1 MLTAAQESA
10 ISIPGHVMIA
20 ACPGSGKTTVL
31 RHRANHILMQS
42 PRHRIAAV
50 TFTVQAARELSER
63 IASTVTSAKGRVQ
76 AGTFHSLCL
85 TQLRQAGHQPQILP
99 ENHARQLVHRATKE
113 VDSSIKVSDAQ
124 AFIDRTKACIF
135 PSLATAPVPYQEIYK
150 RYEELRSGRGSMDF
164 SDLVRE
170 AVLGMR
176 EGRVRP
182 MSVTHLLVDEFQDS
196 DEVQLAWVLEHARA
210 GVQVSVVGD
219 DDQCIFAFRS
229 ALGYQAL
236 QRFREETGAH
246 QVTLDTTHRCAGSII
261 EHAGA
266 LIAHNI
272 ERVSKT
278 LRTSNSEQGS
288 VQLLVGRDLV
298 HEAAII
304 VDRVRATRQPE
315 RTVAIL
321 ARSNHLLDGLEAA
334 LLGSGLAYVRIGGQ
348 SLFETRSAAILT
360 GLLRAILGE
369 SSLGVDHALSEARV
383 PSGVV
388 DTVHDHISRNG
399 GSALALSSYAG
410 PGHPALDNI
419 RERIGPLTSHL
430 TANRTNLVIYG
441 IEAWLNAHVF
451 KTKPCPVLPH
461 CVKALVSL
469 SGSLGQ
475 RIRAAELSEK
485 RHDADAV
492 RLMTLHASKGLEFD
506 DVWVYAV
513 NQGALPHDNSLLE
526 EERRLFYVGMTRAR
540 TNLFVTCTS
549 DSQSVFLAE
558 TNLSKSL

>member
-1 MLTAAQESA
+1 
-10 ISIPGHVMIA
+10 MIA

-85 TQLRQAGHQPQILP
+85 NQLRQAGQHPQILP

-113 VDSSIKVSDAQ
+113 IDSSIKVAEAQ
-124 AFIDRTKACIF
+124 AFIDRTKACIS
-135 PSLATAPVPYQEIYK
+135 PSLASAPVPYREIYQ
-150 RYEELRSGRGSMDF
+150 RYEELRSDRGSMDF

-182 MSVTHLLVDEFQDS
+182 LSVTHLLVDEFQDS
-196 DEVQLAWVLEHARA
+196 DEVQLAWVLEHSRL

-236 QRFREETGAH
+236 HRFKEATGAH
-246 QVTLDTTHRCAGSII
+246 QVTLDTTHRCAGKIV
-261 EHAGA
+261 EHSGA
-266 LIAHNI
+266 LIAHNS
-272 ERVSKT
+272 ERLSKSLT
-278 LRTSNSEQGS
+278 TSNREDGS
-288 VQLLVGRDLV
+288 VQLLVGKDLV
-298 HEAAII
+298 HEAAMI
-304 VDRVRATRQPE
+304 VDRIRASRQPE

-321 ARSNHLLDGLEAA
+321 ARSNHLLDGVEAA
-334 LLGSGLAYVRIGGQ
+334 LLGAAVPYVRIGGQ
-348 SLFETRSAAILT
+348 SLFETRSAALLT
-360 GLLRAILGE
+360 GLLRAIIGE
-369 SSLGVDHALSEARV
+369 SLLGIDHALSEAKV
-383 PSGVV
+383 PTGVV
-388 DTVHDHISRNG
+388 DLVHGHVSRHG
-399 GSALALSSYAG
+399 GSALALGNYSG
-410 PGHPALDNI
+410 PGHPALDNL
-419 RERIGPLTSHL
+419 RERIAPLTSQAA
-430 TANRTNLVIYG
+430 ANRSNLVIYG

-451 KTKPCPVLPH
+451 KSKPCPVLPH

-469 SGSLGQ
+469 SGSLAQ

-485 RHDADAV
+485 KHDPDAV
-492 RLMTLHASKGLEFD
+492 RIMTLHASKGLEFD
-506 DVWVYAV
+506 DVWIYAA
-513 NQGALPHDNSLLE
+513 NQGALPHESSLIE

-540 TNLFVTCTS
+540 SNLVVTCTAGV
-549 DSQSVFLAE
+549 QSVFIPEAKLA
-558 TNLSKSL
+558 TSL